1 MKQANLIIGSKEVL
15 GTLNRTTAARIKA
28 DGANCSHL
36 MHEIG
41 TTDEE
46 NYSDQ
51 LKVAKSDAAIIPMPS
66 DLQAPHFKEMCLVSQ
81 QSIKVVADL
90 RKTETELFDYL
101 AEKMGPSNV
110 LLSEKSEW
118 TKENKQHTFIELL
131 AFYRSHILAPNP
143 GNIKAIKQIVSMYD
157 DGISFEENAANLMVG
172 IAALQPRH
180 VVYDLHLNYLFRYTS
195 SYSYIL
201 NKY

>member
-101 AEKMGPSNV
+101 ASLNC
-110 LLSEKSEW
+110 L
-118 TKENKQHTFIELL
+118 HFI
-131 AFYRSHILAPNP
+131 
-143 GNIKAIKQIVSMYD
+143 
-157 DGISFEENAANLMVG
+157 GIIFWHPIRV
-172 IAALQPRH
+172 
-180 VVYDLHLNYLFRYTS
+180 TS
-195 SYSYIL
+195 KRL
-201 NKY
+201 NKSYLCMMMVSLLKKMLPI

>member
-90 RKTETELFDYL
+90 RKTSLNCL
-101 AEKMGPSNV
+101 
-110 LLSEKSEW
+110 
-118 TKENKQHTFIELL
+118 HFIGVI
-131 AFYRSHILAPNP
+131 FWHPIR
-143 GNIKAIKQIVSMYD
+143 V
-157 DGISFEENAANLMVG
+157 
-172 IAALQPRH
+172 
-180 VVYDLHLNYLFRYTS
+180 TS
-195 SYSYIL
+195 KRL
-201 NKY
+201 NKSYLCMIMVSLLKKMLPI

>member
-90 RKTETELFDYL
+90 RKTSLNCL
-101 AEKMGPSNV
+101 
-110 LLSEKSEW
+110 
-118 TKENKQHTFIELL
+118 HFIGVI
-131 AFYRSHILAPNP
+131 FWHPIR
-143 GNIKAIKQIVSMYD
+143 V
-157 DGISFEENAANLMVG
+157 
-172 IAALQPRH
+172 
-180 VVYDLHLNYLFRYTS
+180 TS
-195 SYSYIL
+195 KRL
-201 NKY
+201 NKSYLCMMMVSLLKKMLPI